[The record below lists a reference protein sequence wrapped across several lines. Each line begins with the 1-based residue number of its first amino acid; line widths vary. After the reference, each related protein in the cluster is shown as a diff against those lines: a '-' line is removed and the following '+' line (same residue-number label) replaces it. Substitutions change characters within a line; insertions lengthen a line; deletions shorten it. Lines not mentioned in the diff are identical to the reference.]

1 MRPLSACGA
10 SLLSVVALKFAVG
23 CSSNSAAPSAEASV
37 DAGAAD
43 GGGSSK
49 IAAQSFEEFAPW
61 ASPIDDYL
69 AVGRKHQPGKFNASI
84 NELMAA
90 GDRLFFGY
98 GDADYNL
105 GEKIPIEM
113 RAFRSPD
120 DPASVEGVVVLGDGQ
135 GAPQKTPR
143 QSGEE
148 QIDRYRML
156 DGELWQ
162 AGIDSTDPDELWTQ
176 ENTTPKGIQGNV
188 YRLEGET
195 FKKHRTVNGGEH
207 VHDLASYKGAIYS
220 VGSGADFRTEFEAG
234 QVFRYLW
241 RSNDRGQSF
250 QTVTRVQVTTPG
262 EGDTRF
268 IHLLPTSGPLF
279 AFGYESVYSSGRLI
293 VKNISF
299 DGTAV
304 TELGAG
310 HPLQKILPRGTLP
323 LPDGTGVLWGTVAGR
338 ETFAR
343 VAPDGALTPVT
354 ALSGLAVVD
363 VSLTGTSEVLV
374 LTAASVP
381 GAKPAAWNVR
391 LFVADLASLEAAT
404 ELVQLTLDVAPTAI
418 AHFKNALF
426 LGVGDGRIFKA
437 GRR

>member
-1 MRPLSACGA
+1 MRPLSAWGA

-23 CSSNSAAPSAEASV
+23 CSSNSAAPNAESPV
-37 DAGAAD
+37 DAGAIDAAS
-43 GGGSSK
+43 SSK

-113 RAFRSPD
+113 RAFRSAD
-120 DPASVEGVVVLGDGQ
+120 DPASVEAIVVLGDGQ
-135 GAPQKTPR
+135 GAPQKTTR

-207 VHDLASYKGAIYS
+207 VHDLAPGRARFVLEGSRRRG
-220 VGSGADFRTEFEAG
+220 VGRFVRRLHDLDSRFGYATRTAG
-234 QVFRYLW
+234 FTAHGRRRDSRALGSDG
-241 RSNDRGQSF
+241 RR
-250 QTVTRVQVTTPG
+250 RAHATP
-262 EGDTRF
+262 EV
-268 IHLLPTSGPLF
+268 SGPRVDTGQY
-279 AFGYESVYSSGRLI
+279 ARG
-293 VKNISF
+293 
-299 DGTAV
+299 
-304 TELGAG
+304 GA
-310 HPLQKILPRGTLP
+310 
-323 LPDGTGVLWGTVAGR
+323 
-338 ETFAR
+338 
-343 VAPDGALTPVT
+343 TPVST
-354 ALSGLAVVD
+354 
-363 VSLTGTSEVLV
+363 
-374 LTAASVP
+374 
-381 GAKPAAWNVR
+381 N
-391 LFVADLASLEAAT
+391 
-404 ELVQLTLDVAPTAI
+404 I
-418 AHFKNALF
+418 HM
-426 LGVGDGRIFKA
+426 GDSRDGFGSDWRCVM
-437 GRR
+437 G